1 MAAALSTE
9 DRRRLLSVARR
20 AIADALAGR
29 PPAPDDSEG
38 VFGRRAGAFV
48 SLHRHGDLRGCIGHP
63 DGDQPLGSVVADC
76 AVAAAT
82 GDPRFPAVRPDELD
96 QCVIEISVLGPL
108 VPVTDPAAITV
119 GRHGLIV
126 EQGRRRGLLLPQV
139 AVEYGWDRDTFLART
154 CGKAGLPSDAWTR
167 GASIVMFEA
176 EVFDD
181 AAAGAR

>member
-1 MAAALSTE
+1 MGSELSIE
-9 DRRRLLSVARR
+9 DRRRLLGIARR

-29 PPAPDDSEG
+29 PPAPDETDG
-38 VFGRRAGAFV
+38 ALGRRSGAFV
-48 SLHRHGDLRGCIGHP
+48 SLHRRGDLRGCIGYP
-63 DGDQPLGSVVADC
+63 DGDRPLGSVVAHC
-76 AVAAAT
+76 AVSAAT

-108 VPVTDPAAITV
+108 SPVADPADITV

-154 CGKAGLPSDAWTR
+154 CGKAGLPADAWKQ
-167 GASIVMFEA
+167 GASIVKFEA

-181 AAAGAR
+181 ATASER